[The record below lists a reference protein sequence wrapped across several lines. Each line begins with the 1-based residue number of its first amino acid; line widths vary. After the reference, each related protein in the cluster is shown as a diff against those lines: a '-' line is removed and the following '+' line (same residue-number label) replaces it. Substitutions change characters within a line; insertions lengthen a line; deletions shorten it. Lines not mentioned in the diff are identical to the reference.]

1 VYTELTLYWVYVCFT
16 RVTQV
21 EAAHTAARSECAA
34 LRLELDSA
42 NATLQ
47 QLKAQ
52 QAEVRPL
59 LYYTHLDS
67 LQSALML
74 YTL

>member
-1 VYTELTLYWVYVCFT
+1 VCAI
-16 RVTQV
+16 QV

-52 QAEVRPL
+52 QAEVLLQL
-59 LYYTHLDS
+59 LYNVE
-67 LQSALML
+67 Q
-74 YTL
+74 TLH